1 MGKIGDSWRRYW
13 PMLAEFPKTE
23 LSDWVEYPSGR
34 VLAWAKADKLD
45 LISLLILFFH
55 NFVGILVVA
64 ELY

>member
-1 MGKIGDSWRRYW
+1 
-13 PMLAEFPKTE
+13 MLAEFPKTE

-34 VLAWAKADKLD
+34 VLAWPKAVKLD

-55 NFVGILVVA
+55 NFVGILVVV